1 MAKIFDHLDDKLIA
15 FIKRQHMYFVATAP
29 LSPDGHVNLSPK
41 GYDSFA
47 IIDPTTVAFLDM
59 GGSGIETVA
68 HVRENGRITI
78 MFCAFEGAPNILR
91 LYGEGRST
99 AMDSPDYPALL
110 ALFPGKPQAR
120 AARPTASS
128 AVRAHATCTRP
139 AGGWGGR
146 RPASAAPA
154 SCQGC
159 HGGSEDSVSWLEEDC
174 VDWLVDWLVDW
185 PVDWLV
191 DSVDWLDWLDWL
203 EDSEEDWL

>member
-1 MAKIFDHLDDKLIA
+1 MVVIFHTAEALINLDDKLIA

-120 AARPTASS
+120 AVITVRLTRIADSCGW
-128 AVRAHATCTRP
+128 AVPFYDYKGERDQL
-139 AGGWGGR
+139 R
-146 RPASAAPA
+146 RYIDNVEPETWQAKRFEGNAWSIDGLPGLVRTTEAA
-154 SCQGC
+154 
-159 HGGSEDSVSWLEEDC
+159 E
-174 VDWLVDWLVDW
+174 
-185 PVDWLV
+185 
-191 DSVDWLDWLDWL
+191 
-203 EDSEEDWL
+203 